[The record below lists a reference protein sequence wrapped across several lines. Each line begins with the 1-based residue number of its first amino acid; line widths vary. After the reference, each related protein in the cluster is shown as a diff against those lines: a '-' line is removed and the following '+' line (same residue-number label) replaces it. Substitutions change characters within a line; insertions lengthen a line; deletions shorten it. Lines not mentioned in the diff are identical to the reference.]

1 MPVGRPR
8 PYSIKI
14 LNMRFIPKPHQ
25 EQVLKS
31 QQVHIY
37 LSDIYELIFQST
49 LPLPLLGRWLA
60 NKLSVLLR
68 GFGNC
73 LTPKACID
81 TQ

>member
-1 MPVGRPR
+1 MGYTCEVSEYNSFTIKFKAIIFAHLIQRP
-8 PYSIKI
+8 
-14 LNMRFIPKPHQ
+14 
-25 EQVLKS
+25 
-31 QQVHIY
+31 
-37 LSDIYELIFQST
+37 

-60 NKLSVLLR
+60 NKLTVILR